1 MAVMN
6 KPDLR
11 WALII
16 TILLTSGIAVF
27 ANYTFFGNTSIKQI
41 TAAKKKWD
49 AQNVTH
55 YRLTLNYSHHDCQ
68 QEVEIKEQK
77 VIAVKQNTCSTIL
90 PQSITDLF
98 SQIESAV
105 DGEEC
110 GPNGCA
116 CDGPVRIDAIYDA
129 KYGYPNQ
136 LEFRLKSE
144 QRWLYFDY
152 WRNQFL
158 GEYCTLIGFV
168 NRKITVSAFTPIK

>member
-6 KPDLR
+6 KPALR

-16 TILLTSGIAVF
+16 TILLTSGIAIF
-27 ANYTFFGNTSIKQI
+27 TNYTLFSNTSIKQL
-41 TAAKKKWD
+41 TAAKKKWE

-55 YRLTLNYSHHDCQ
+55 YRLTLNYSQHNCQ

-77 VIAVKQNTCSTIL
+77 VIAVKQNTCSTIP
-90 PQSITDLF
+90 PQTVTDLF
-98 SQIESAV
+98 TQIESASNR
-105 DGEEC
+105 EEC

-136 LEFRLKSE
+136 LEFRLKPE

-152 WRNQFL
+152 WRTQFL
-158 GEYCTLIGFV
+158 GEYCTLIGLAGK
-168 NRKITVSAFTPIK
+168 KITVRGFTPIQ